1 MHNAAHGSFPFEH
14 GARRCFGGS
23 GAEAAAGQSIAA
35 GCSLRVIGK
44 NLTNKFYFIG
54 AGTAPLT
61 GAGTGTNA
69 ATLGDII
76 GYGAMPR
83 TVRMQITVR
92 Y

>member
-1 MHNAAHGSFPFEH
+1 MLDAGIRIGAANDRWQL
-14 GARRCFGGS
+14 AV
-23 GAEAAAGQSIAA
+23 
-35 GCSLRVIGK
+35 LGK

-61 GAGTGTNA
+61 GAGTGTNN

-83 TVRMQITVR
+83 TVRLQATFR